1 MEDIAWVCRVSV
13 GRLTSESG
21 RQKYA
26 SDARGRAA
34 QNWLSE
40 HGGGRRQTEKGAS
53 SVFDDSDEENGR
65 PAPALA
71 GSGTQKSARKSNM
84 SFDELILSSRKADV
98 QEGLRAMAVI
108 KASARPDQCSQ
119 KSSQSKMETASRL
132 KATFDSSC
140 GSELDMTPFKDTGT
154 FSAGKRALCP
164 PLKPGPSSKRLKFPE
179 TEEAVGNTERVESE
193 LSLIDRL
200 LDKSTSHPEPP
211 KAAVK
216 SDKSK
221 KTMFNFAGR
230 FDLEEAEAQNIP
242 GSARLMTQEK
252 STSNIFIRSVSEKD
266 KKARPAKSGASLA
279 SPRARSSKLPK
290 ENLEPVP
297 PAVDIQNLVGSKVFD
312 YESDETGSGKAV
324 KTKTKMTHR
333 TRPLQKEAK
342 RRQSRTLAK
351 MKERSQDLVYTSEEE
366 EKEDGGSQKK
376 QTTSKASKTG
386 EAVRKKAAVLDK
398 SQRRMDGFLTRS
410 SRNRAIDISQLL
422 EMPEEPTPR
431 LEMSEEDLLQEERLR
446 VLDAKLER

>member
-1 MEDIAWVCRVSV
+1 
-13 GRLTSESG
+13 
-21 RQKYA
+21 
-26 SDARGRAA
+26 
-34 QNWLSE
+34 
-40 HGGGRRQTEKGAS
+40 
-53 SVFDDSDEENGR
+53 
-65 PAPALA
+65 
-71 GSGTQKSARKSNM
+71 
-84 SFDELILSSRKADV
+84 
-98 QEGLRAMAVI
+98 
-108 KASARPDQCSQ
+108 
-119 KSSQSKMETASRL
+119 
-132 KATFDSSC
+132 
-140 GSELDMTPFKDTGT
+140 
-154 FSAGKRALCP
+154 
-164 PLKPGPSSKRLKFPE
+164 
-179 TEEAVGNTERVESE
+179 
-193 LSLIDRL
+193 
-200 LDKSTSHPEPP
+200 
-211 KAAVK
+211 
-216 SDKSK
+216 
-221 KTMFNFAGR
+221 MFNFAER

-252 STSNIFIRSVSEKD
+252 STSKIFIRSVSEKD

-366 EKEDGGSQKK
+366 EDRGSQKK
-376 QTTSKASKTG
+376 QAAPKAGKTG
-386 EAVRKKAAVLDK
+386 GAGKKKAVALDK